1 MHVALELN
9 KLTGQVEAM
18 GQALA
23 GRQQDADARI
33 LQARVILREK
43 ADVTQELLDKIN
55 VARLND
61 AWRRGATPL
70 GASLDARRVPASAAP
85 AAGAQPATLIAADG
99 SQLYPDRLGM
109 AFYFRGNVGSI
120 VLRQGSGQAPSVDST
135 PAIFCDPADLCDDSG
150 RLRDPEYVNAE
161 RDRQEI
167 SALADLAERERQEL
181 GGDLARPIITLTDGP
196 LRPWAS
202 KTDERETRRQAQHF
216 RQQLARLRRAHA
228 LPAGYVDQ
236 PSSGYVLRILEL
248 LELPIDRIT
257 RDDLRQ
263 GPFRYLSDQALFADL
278 LPNQRTGL
286 FIPEGGPAGAGAGG
300 EADGRIAFFYL
311 NVARRPGES
320 NAVIARVEVPEW
332 VSRDPEALDLIQ
344 NAIYADCELT
354 GYPYVLARAHE
365 VAVVGSAERADL
377 ETMVGQFMMRQGLL
391 TETSNKA
398 WLKRLTARRG
408 HGQIVG

>member
-1 MHVALELN
+1 MNVALELN

-23 GRQQDADARI
+23 GQQQDADARI
-33 LQARVILREK
+33 GQARAILREK

-70 GASLDARRVPASAAP
+70 SASLDARRVPAALP
-85 AAGAQPATLIAADG
+85 QPATLIAADG
-99 SQLYPDRLGM
+99 SQLYPDRHGM
-109 AFYFRGNVGSI
+109 AFYFLVNVGSI
-120 VLRQGSGQAPSVDST
+120 VLRQGSGQAPSVDSA
-135 PAIFCDPADLCDDSG
+135 PAIFCDPADLFDDSG
-150 RLRDPEYVNAE
+150 RLRDPEYVNAQ

-167 SALADLAERERQEL
+167 STLADLAERERQEL
-181 GGDLARPIITLTDGP
+181 GGDLARPVITLTDGP

-202 KTDERETRRQAQHF
+202 RTDERETRRQAQHF

-257 RDDLRQ
+257 RDELRK
-263 GPFRYLSDQALFADL
+263 GPFRHLADQALFADL
-278 LPNQRTGL
+278 LPNQRTSL
-286 FIPEGGPAGAGAGG
+286 FIPEGGPAVARPPAGAGAGG

-311 NVARRPGES
+311 NVARKPGES

-332 VSRDPEALDLIQ
+332 VAREPETLDLVQ
-344 NAIYADCELT
+344 HAIYTDCQLT
-354 GYPYVLARAHE
+354 GFPYVLARAHE

-377 ETMVGQFMMRQGLL
+377 ETMVGQFMMKQGLL

-408 HGQIVG
+408 H